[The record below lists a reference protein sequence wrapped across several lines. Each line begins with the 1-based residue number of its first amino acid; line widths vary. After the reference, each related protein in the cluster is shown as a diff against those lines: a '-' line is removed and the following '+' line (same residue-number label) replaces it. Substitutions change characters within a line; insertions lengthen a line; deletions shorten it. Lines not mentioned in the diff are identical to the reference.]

1 MDPRPIIRTCHG
13 AQRALAQPCKGF
25 AISGSPLTA
34 VLGYRSQTAHAGT
47 LGAPIAGNRYV
58 TLNPAFPI
66 SRTKLTLES
75 SACESLIVDPGSEA
89 QLARLLSSI
98 SRPVAIICPDSADVA
113 ELATSFP
120 SHQVIRATE
129 LADADDWSF
138 PHVDDNS
145 VAYLLF
151 TSGSTGQPKGRDGFS
166 TKLSRNDG
174 ERMRVGKGR
183 VIGHAVYCCG

>member
-1 MDPRPIIRTCHG
+1 MP
-13 AQRALAQPCKGF
+13 
-25 AISGSPLTA
+25 
-34 VLGYRSQTAHAGT
+34 
-47 LGAPIAGNRYV
+47 
-58 TLNPAFPI
+58 
-66 SRTKLTLES
+66 
-75 SACESLIVDPGSEA
+75 

-98 SRPVAIICPDSADVA
+98 SCPIAIICPDSADVA
-113 ELATSFP
+113 ELAASFP
-120 SHQVIRATE
+120 NHQVIRATE

-166 TKLSRNDG
+166 TKLSRNEG
-174 ERMRVGKGR
+174 VRMRVRKGR